1 MCTRLLQM
9 CLSESAY
16 VYDDRVIGIQFRLE
30 STVVSLREIVRNC
43 RDEIADGRHITFCL
57 SGEV

>member
-1 MCTRLLQM
+1 M
-9 CLSESAY
+9 SESAY